1 MSRPLDSDL
10 PLILIGAGGHAR
22 VLQELAQAAG
32 RQFLGVCDPKLAS
45 QGETTWHGLP
55 VMGDDEALTGIDPAS
70 VGLVN
75 GLGQLVG
82 GKIRRALHDRLR
94 TAGFTF
100 PTLVHPA
107 AWVASSAT
115 LADSVQVMAGAII
128 QPDGCIGSN
137 VIINTR
143 ASIDHDCTIGQHV
156 HIAPGAT
163 LCGGV
168 QVGDGA
174 FIGAGAVIIQGL
186 RVGAG
191 AVVGAGVTLTRDLD
205 AGHIM
210 RCAAGHLKHL
220 NH

>member
-1 MSRPLDSDL
+1 MNSTLASAA

-22 VLQELAQAAG
+22 VLQELTQAAG
-32 RQFLGVCDPKLAS
+32 RQILGVCDPQLAS
-45 QGETTWHGLP
+45 QGAATWRGLP
-55 VMGDDEALTGIDPAS
+55 VLGGDEALNGIDPAGI
-70 VGLVN
+70 GLVN

-82 GKIRRALHDRLR
+82 SKIRRALHERLR

-107 AWVASSAT
+107 AWVASSAM
-115 LADSVQVMAGAII
+115 LADGVQIMAGVII
-128 QPDGCIGSN
+128 QPDSRIDSD
-137 VIINTR
+137 VIVNTR

-168 QVGDGA
+168 QVGAGA
-174 FIGAGAVIIQGL
+174 FIGAGAVVTQGV

-191 AVVGAGVTLTRDLD
+191 AVVGAGVTLTRDLN
-205 AGHIM
+205 AGLTM
-210 RCAAGHLKHL
+210 RCAPGYLKHL
-220 NH
+220 SH